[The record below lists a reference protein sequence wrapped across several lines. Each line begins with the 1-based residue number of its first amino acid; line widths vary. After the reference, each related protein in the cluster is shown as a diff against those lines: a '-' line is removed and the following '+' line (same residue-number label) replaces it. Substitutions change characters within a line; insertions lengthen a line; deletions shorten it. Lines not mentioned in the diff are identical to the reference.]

1 MIIRTH
7 EHEAELKE
15 GTSVQDCL
23 KALDAF
29 PVGTLAALKGGLSVE
44 LGEPLSESCELIPL
58 TLEHEEGR
66 RIYERSLRF
75 VMLLALKHLFPYEQ
89 VRIEYSVG
97 YGVFVRLPGRNL
109 HRQDIVR
116 IENEMRRLVELDL
129 PFEKKRWSKADAID
143 YFAEEQ
149 QPDKVELLERRT
161 VPYFDMYSIDGMWE
175 YFYGTMAPST
185 GYVKVFTLFEL
196 RGGFVLQ
203 LPAGKDFDHAAP
215 YMYRPKHLDIFSQSA
230 RWCNILGIRNVTDV
244 SRMIEEDHLRN
255 FIRVNEALHEGALSE
270 IAVKIHQHYKHIVLV
285 AGPSSSGKTTF
296 AGRLAVHLQV
306 QGHPARVISM
316 DDFYLDRD
324 KIQPGP
330 NGLVDLESID
340 AMNLPLMKERIT
352 ALLAGETVT
361 LPTFNFA
368 TGRSEEDPTPITLR
382 PDEVII
388 LEGIQGLNPFVA
400 DLFPAEEVYRIFVS
414 ALTCVNL
421 DDHNRIRT
429 TDVRLLRR
437 VVRDYLFRGTS
448 PEDTLSMWPSVR
460 AGEEQWIFPYQEDAD
475 AMFNTALHYELP
487 VLKPFVYDLL
497 KAVPDSSPNYLLARR
512 LIKTLN
518 YLPDVPEEMLDE
530 IPPLSLLREF
540 IGGCTLAETKRPQ
553 HKDPIA

>member
-1 MIIRTH
+1 MIIHSQHQET
-7 EHEAELKE
+7 ELPE

-23 KALDAF
+23 KAMDCF
-29 PVGTLAALKGGLSVE
+29 PEGTLAALKGGLVVE
-44 LGEPLSESCELIPL
+44 LQEPLKEDCSLIPL

-75 VMLLALKHLFPYEQ
+75 VMLLALKHLFPYQQ

-116 IENEMRRLVELDL
+116 IENEMRRLIELDL
-129 PFEKKRWSKADAID
+129 PFEKKQWTREDAID
-143 YFAEEQ
+143 YFTEEQ
-149 QPDKVELLERRT
+149 QPDKVELLERRP
-161 VPYFDMYSIDGMWE
+161 VPYFNMYTVDGMSE
-175 YFYGTMAPST
+175 YFYGAMTPST

-215 YMYRPKHLDIFSQSA
+215 YLYRPKHLAIFQQSA
-230 RWCNILGIRNVTDV
+230 RWCDILGIRNVSDV
-244 SRMIEEDHLRN
+244 SQLVDGHALRN

-270 IAVKIHQHYKHIVLV
+270 IAQKISQQYKHIVLV
-285 AGPSSSGKTTF
+285 AGPSASGKTTF

-306 QGHPARVISM
+306 QGHPARRISM

-324 KIQPGP
+324 QILPQEDGT
-330 NGLVDLESID
+330 VDLEALETLD
-340 AMNLPLMKERIT
+340 LALMAEKIT
-352 ALLAGETVT
+352 ALLDGETVAM
-361 LPTFNFA
+361 PTFNFS
-368 TGRSEEDPTPITLR
+368 TGKREYVTEPIALR
-382 PDEVII
+382 TDEVLI
-388 LEGIQGLNPFVA
+388 LEGIHGLNPKISA
-400 DLFPAEEVYRIFVS
+400 LFPAEEVYKIFVS
-414 ALTCVNL
+414 ALTCLNL

-437 VVRDYLFRGTS
+437 VVRDHLFRGTP
-448 PEDTLSMWPSVR
+448 PEETLAMWPSVR
-460 AGEEQWIFPYQEDAD
+460 RGEEKWIFPYQENAD
-475 AMFNTALHYELP
+475 SMFNTALHYELP

-497 KAVPDSSPNYLLARR
+497 REIPDSSPNYLLARR

-518 YLPDVPEEMLDE
+518 YLPDVEQKVLNE

-540 IGGCTLAETKRPQ
+540 IGGCTLEEQ
-553 HKDPIA
+553 

>member
-1 MIIRTH
+1 MIIRFQDRRA
-7 EHEAELKE
+7 EAPA
-15 GTSVQDCL
+15 GTSASDCL

-29 PVGTLAALKGGLSVE
+29 PRGTLAALKGGVAME
-44 LGEPLSESCELIPL
+44 LNEPIREDCALTPL

-116 IENEMRRLVELDL
+116 IENEMRRLIDLDL
-129 PFEKKRWSKADAID
+129 PFEKKRWTREDAID

-149 QPDKVELLERRT
+149 QPDKVELLERRRA
-161 VPYFDMYSIDGMWE
+161 PYFTMYSIDGMWE
-175 YFYGTMAPST
+175 YFYGSMVPST
-185 GYVKVFTLFEL
+185 GFVRVFTLFEL

-215 YMYRPKHLDIFSQSA
+215 YLYRPKHLDIFNQSA
-230 RWCNILGIRNVTDV
+230 RWCNILGIRNVSDV
-244 SRMIEEDHLRN
+244 SEMIEHRGLRN
-255 FIRVNEALHEGALSE
+255 FIRVNEALHERALSD
-270 IAVKIHQHYKHIVLV
+270 IAVKISQQYRHVVLV

-306 QGHPARVISM
+306 NGHPSRRISM

-324 KIQPGP
+324 QIQPGED
-330 NGLVDLESID
+330 GTVDLESLE
-340 AMNLPLMKERIT
+340 AMDLDLMKEKIG
-352 ALLAGETVT
+352 ALLAGESVQM
-361 LPTFNFA
+361 PTFNFS
-368 TGRSEEDPTPITLR
+368 TGKREYVTEPITLR
-382 PDEVII
+382 TDEILI
-388 LEGIQGLNPFVA
+388 LEGIQGLNPLVSG
-400 DLFPAEEVYRIFVS
+400 LFPAEEVYRIFVS
-414 ALTCVNL
+414 ALTCLNL

-437 VVRDYLFRGTS
+437 VVRDYLFRGTP
-448 PEDTLSMWPSVR
+448 PEETLAMWPSVR
-460 AGEEQWIFPYQEDAD
+460 AGEEKWIFPYQENAD
-475 AMFNTALHYELP
+475 SMFNTALHYELP
-487 VLKPFVYDLL
+487 VLKSFVYDLL
-497 KAVPDSSPNYLLARR
+497 LAVPETSPNYLLARR

-518 YLPDVPEEMLDE
+518 YLPDVPRELLDE

-540 IGGCTLAETKRPQ
+540 IGGCTLEEN
-553 HKDPIA
+553 

>member
-1 MIIRTH
+1 MIIRFQDRRA
-7 EHEAELKE
+7 EAPA
-15 GTSVQDCL
+15 GTSASDCL

-29 PVGTLAALKGGLSVE
+29 PRGTLAALKGGVAME
-44 LGEPLSESCELIPL
+44 LNEPIREDCALMPL

-116 IENEMRRLVELDL
+116 IENEMRRLIDLDL
-129 PFEKKRWSKADAID
+129 PFEKKRWTREDAID

-149 QPDKVELLERRT
+149 QPDKVELLERRRA
-161 VPYFDMYSIDGMWE
+161 PYFTMYSIDGMWE
-175 YFYGTMAPST
+175 YFYGSMVPST
-185 GYVKVFTLFEL
+185 GFVRVFTLFEL

-215 YMYRPKHLDIFSQSA
+215 YLYRPKHLDIFNQSA
-230 RWCNILGIRNVTDV
+230 RWCNILGIRNVSDV
-244 SRMIEEDHLRN
+244 SEMIEHRGLRN
-255 FIRVNEALHEGALSE
+255 FIRVNEALHERALSD
-270 IAVKIHQHYKHIVLV
+270 IAVKISQQYRHIVLV

-306 QGHPARVISM
+306 NGHPSRRISM

-324 KIQPGP
+324 QIQPEEDGT
-330 NGLVDLESID
+330 VDLESLE
-340 AMNLPLMKERIT
+340 AMDLELMREKIG
-352 ALLAGETVT
+352 ALLAGESVQM
-361 LPTFNFA
+361 PTFNFS
-368 TGRSEEDPTPITLR
+368 TGKREYVTEPITLR
-382 PDEVII
+382 TDEILI
-388 LEGIQGLNPFVA
+388 LEGIQGLNPLVSG
-400 DLFPAEEVYRIFVS
+400 LFPAEEVYRIFVS
-414 ALTCVNL
+414 ALTCLNL

-437 VVRDYLFRGTS
+437 VVRDYLFRGTP
-448 PEDTLSMWPSVR
+448 PEETLAMWPSVR
-460 AGEEQWIFPYQEDAD
+460 AGEEKWIFPYQENAD
-475 AMFNTALHYELP
+475 SMFNTALHYELP
-487 VLKPFVYDLL
+487 VLKSFVYDLL
-497 KAVPDSSPNYLLARR
+497 LAVPETSPNYLLARR

-518 YLPDVPEEMLDE
+518 YLPDVPHELLDE

-540 IGGCTLAETKRPQ
+540 IGGCTLEEK
-553 HKDPIA
+553 